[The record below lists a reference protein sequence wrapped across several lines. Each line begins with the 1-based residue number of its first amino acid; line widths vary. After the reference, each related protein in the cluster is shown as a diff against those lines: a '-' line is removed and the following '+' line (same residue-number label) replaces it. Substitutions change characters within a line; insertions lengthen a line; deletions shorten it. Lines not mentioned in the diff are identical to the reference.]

1 MPGSVANAV
10 VVDSFPSILYSAF
23 SESRE
28 FACERNAYRN
38 GEAQTRS
45 LVTASRRTWQLTARL
60 SPTQL
65 ATLRAFYESHK
76 VEAFNFTPVGETV
89 KVARF
94 AGPWQQTSGMALCE
108 APLTIVEIT

>member
-45 LVTASRRTWQLTARL
+45 LVTVSRRTWQLTARL
-60 SPTQL
+60 TAAQL
-65 ATLRAFYESHK
+65 VALRTFYEAHK
-76 VEAFNFTPVGETV
+76 VEAFYFTPVNEMQ

-94 AGPWQQTSGMALCE
+94 AGPWQQSAGMALCD